1 MSKMS
6 YILDLQSLNFN
17 DSSNAKVLAIC
28 IALLFIGD
36 IMIVWQTDRLTST
49 QLTEVNRIWLMSIER
64 KHGRRT
70 HLFKYKKRLC
80 VCPKKETCPVS

>member
-1 MSKMS
+1 MCGK
-6 YILDLQSLNFN
+6 
-17 DSSNAKVLAIC
+17 
-28 IALLFIGD
+28 
-36 IMIVWQTDRLTST
+36 LTST

-80 VCPKKETCPVS
+80 GCPKKYPCPVVESHFPTLSYEDGKLGLVVWAGRNVLWERGVQITFNITF